1 MKRLIILVA
10 ATLFVI
16 VANISCNNDTVAQDT
31 KSQDSIKYI
40 IETNRTVIVLDTT
53 KITYYKKERLLS
65 KLNYDKRKFVN
76 GVKLALDYELNK
88 GFEIIHFIRDRK
100 LDCSY
105 ICPDIYAQL
114 TSVEYDNL
122 TKRFRKMSWGKY
134 EDEVKDSKG
143 IKYQRTLVY
152 TVSGIMAFLETD
164 EKCCKE
170 DISLYIDA
178 LTQTIT
184 FHQHH
189 HHFCQTDFD
198 KYIYEEAWRYQ
209 HNK

>member
-88 GFEIIHFIRDRK
+88 GFEIIHFI
-100 LDCSY
+100 
-105 ICPDIYAQL
+105 
-114 TSVEYDNL
+114 
-122 TKRFRKMSWGKY
+122 
-134 EDEVKDSKG
+134 
-143 IKYQRTLVY
+143 
-152 TVSGIMAFLETD
+152 
-164 EKCCKE
+164 
-170 DISLYIDA
+170 
-178 LTQTIT
+178 
-184 FHQHH
+184 
-189 HHFCQTDFD
+189 
-198 KYIYEEAWRYQ
+198 
-209 HNK
+209 

>member
-100 LDCSY
+100 LDCGY
-105 ICPDIYAQL
+105 ICPNIYAQL
-114 TSVEYDNL
+114 TSVEYENL
-122 TKRFRKMSWGKY
+122 AKHFWRKAWGKY
-134 EDEVKDSKG
+134 EDEVKDSEG
-143 IKYQRTLVY
+143 IKYHRTLIDAPNGITVY
-152 TVSGIMAFLETD
+152 LETN
-164 EKCCKE
+164 ELCCKQ
-170 DISLYIDA
+170 DISIYVDA
-178 LTQTIT
+178 LSQTIT

-198 KYIYEEAWRYQ
+198 KYIYEEAWRSQ